1 MRLLDKSLFAP
12 IFEDLKGLR
21 VGIVDGFGNVGDDL
35 LYLATRRFCQEFG
48 VDHFTVNALAED
60 TIPKCDKLLLF
71 AGGNVGYPK
80 CAAIRKKAFES
91 GIPCW
96 MLPQSVFKK
105 EDLPF
110 ERLYFRDSV
119 SRDIIGRGD
128 IVPDLALGFDF
139 PEVICEKSGDE
150 TFLRKTGETVF
161 QYIPPPERKDP
172 AFFCHT
178 PQQYWEYAAT
188 LSSVKTDRLH
198 FAICSLAMGVK
209 TTLLPVYYHKNKTM
223 HNEYLNDLGCF
234 WSDSVYNINI
244 SPVS

>member
-1 MRLLDKSLFAP
+1 M
-12 IFEDLKGLR
+12 
-21 VGIVDGFGNVGDDL
+21 
-35 LYLATRRFCQEFG
+35 ATRRFCQEFG

-128 IVPDLALGFDF
+128 IVPDLALGFNF

-172 AFFCHT
+172 AFFCRT

-198 FAICSLAMGVK
+198 FAICCLAMGVK

-223 HNEYLNDLGCF
+223 HNEYLNGLGCF
-234 WSDSVYNINI
+234 WSDSVYNTN
-244 SPVS
+244 SNSN

>member
-1 MRLLDKSLFAP
+1 M
-12 IFEDLKGLR
+12 
-21 VGIVDGFGNVGDDL
+21 
-35 LYLATRRFCQEFG
+35 
-48 VDHFTVNALAED
+48 
-60 TIPKCDKLLLF
+60 
-71 AGGNVGYPK
+71 
-80 CAAIRKKAFES
+80 
-91 GIPCW
+91 
-96 MLPQSVFKK
+96 
-105 EDLPF
+105 
-110 ERLYFRDSV
+110 
-119 SRDIIGRGD
+119 
-128 IVPDLALGFDF
+128 PDLALGFDF
-139 PEVICEKSGDE
+139 PEVICEKGGDE

-172 AFFCHT
+172 SFFCHT

-244 SPVS
+244 ARLK